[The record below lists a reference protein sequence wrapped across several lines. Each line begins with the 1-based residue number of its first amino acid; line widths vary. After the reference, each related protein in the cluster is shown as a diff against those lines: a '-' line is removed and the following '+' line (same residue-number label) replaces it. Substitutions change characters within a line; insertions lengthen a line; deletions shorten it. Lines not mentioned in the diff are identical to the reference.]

1 MPNMGE
7 NKYHD
12 WKKKR
17 QDTERKIKGTWVQD
31 ELPYNPKPHQ
41 YSKEDFYSQVSKA
54 NSLTKSEFEELFW
67 KHLVKVGWRLDG
79 DYVVLLCERCDA
91 SLFSLKIST
100 INQTE
105 MTMISYIKNPTNHIK
120 HHEEWCLTEKGDD
133 DAVHG

>member
-12 WKKKR
+12 WKRQR
-17 QDTERKIKGTWVQD
+17 QDTERKVKGWVQD

-67 KHLVKVGWRLDG
+67 KHLVKIGWRIDNE
-79 DYVVLLCERCDA
+79 YVVLICNRCDA
-91 SLFSLKIST
+91 SLFSVKIVT

-105 MTMISYIKNPTNHIK
+105 MTKVSYLKNPTQHTKN
-120 HHEEWCLTEKGDD
+120 HEEWCLTEGENH
-133 DAVHG
+133 AV